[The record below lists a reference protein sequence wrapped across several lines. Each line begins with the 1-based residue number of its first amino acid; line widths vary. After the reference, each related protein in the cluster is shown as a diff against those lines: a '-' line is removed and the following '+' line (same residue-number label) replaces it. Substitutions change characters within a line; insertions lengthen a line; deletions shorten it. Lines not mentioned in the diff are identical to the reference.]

1 MPPTASTQGPAVV
14 DVSAAA
20 DPVAAV
26 LGAHDRG
33 QLIALRTSGTTGRP
47 RAVVR
52 TTTSWTDSFP
62 HVSRLADVG
71 PDARVWVP
79 GPLSATMNLF
89 AVVHARSAG
98 AVVVG
103 SVEEATHAHLTP
115 AVLVAAMA
123 EGVDLR
129 GRTVVVAG
137 DRLSRQVA
145 DRAVAAGAR
154 VHHYYGA
161 AELSFVA
168 WGTSADDLRLF
179 PGVEARVRD
188 GRLWVRSPYL
198 SLGYDGADGPLEQA
212 DDGFATVGDH
222 GSLAGDALTVLGRGG
237 EAVVTGGVTVLVP
250 DVEAVLRRGTGEE
263 VVVVGVP
270 HPRLGAVV
278 AAVLPDP
285 AVLARAR
292 AVAREGLTAAHRPR
306 RWLHATR
313 LPVTPAGKVD
323 RVALAA
329 LVAAGRIPSAGR
341 R

>member
-1 MPPTASTQGPAVV
+1 MPSAPAAHRPPVV

-20 DPVAAV
+20 DPVSAV

-33 QLIALRTSGTTGRP
+33 HLIALRTSGTTTRP

-52 TTTSWTDSFP
+52 TTTSWLESFP

-71 PDARVWVP
+71 PAARVWVP

-89 AVVHARSAG
+89 AVVHARCAG
-98 AVVVG
+98 AAVVD
-103 SVEEATHAHLTP
+103 SLEEATHAQLTP
-115 AVLVAAMA
+115 AALIAALS
-123 EGVDLR
+123 EGIDLR

-145 DRAVAAGAR
+145 DRAAAAGAR

-168 WGTSADDLRLF
+168 WGSCEDDLRLF
-179 PGVEARVRD
+179 PGVAARVRD

-198 SLGYDGADGPLEQA
+198 SLGYDGGEGPFEQA
-212 DDGFATVGDH
+212 DDEFATVGDH
-222 GSLAGDALTVLGRGG
+222 GSLTGDALTVLGRGSA
-237 EAVVTGGVTVLVP
+237 AVVTGGVTVLVP
-250 DVEAVLRRGTGEE
+250 DVEAVLRRGTGED

-270 HPRLGAVV
+270 HPRFGAVV
-278 AAVLPDP
+278 TAVLPDP
-285 AVLARAR
+285 AVLPRAR
-292 AVAREGLTAAHRPR
+292 AAARSGLPATHRPR
-306 RWLHATR
+306 RWLHAPR
-313 LPVTPAGKVD
+313 LPLTPAGKVD

-329 LVAAGRIPSAGR
+329 LVAAGRLPPAAHR
-341 R
+341 